1 MSFMSADT
9 TEVSRVQRHQ
19 ETVWQKDAFAVVFD
33 RLSKAKDPW
42 KIFSSSVCNEKEVDR
57 WYDERGLETAVL
69 KGSQQKKGTIG

>member
-19 ETVWQKDAFAVVFD
+19 ETVWQKNGIDAFAVVFD

-42 KIFSSSVCNEKEVDR
+42 
-57 WYDERGLETAVL
+57 
-69 KGSQQKKGTIG
+69 